1 MAAIINKENFENLVL
16 KSEKSVLLDFYADWC
31 GPCRTLMPVIE
42 QISQENPDILVGK
55 INIDSEPELAQKF
68 GVMTIPSLFVIK
80 NGAVV
85 SSSVGV
91 RPKRAI
97 LEMLK

>member
-1 MAAIINKENFENLVL
+1 MAVIINKENFENIVM
-16 KSEKSVLLDFYADWC
+16 KNDKTVLLDFYADWC

-42 QISQENPDILVGK
+42 QISDESPDITVGK
-55 INIDSEPELAQKF
+55 INIDSEPELAEKF

-91 RPKRAI
+91 KPKRAI
-97 LEMLK
+97 LEMIK

>member
-16 KSEKSVLLDFYADWC
+16 KSNKTVLLDFYADWC

-91 RPKRAI
+91 KPKRAI
-97 LEMLK
+97 LEMVK

>member
-16 KSEKSVLLDFYADWC
+16 KSNKTVLLDFYADWC

-42 QISQENPDILVGK
+42 QISDENPDITVGK

-91 RPKRAI
+91 KPKRAI
-97 LEMLK
+97 LEMVK

>member
-16 KSEKSVLLDFYADWC
+16 KSNKTVLLDFYADWC
-31 GPCRTLMPVIE
+31 GSCRTLMPVIE
-42 QISQENPDILVGK
+42 QISDENPDITVGK

-91 RPKRAI
+91 KPKRAI
-97 LEMLK
+97 LEMMK

>member
-16 KSEKSVLLDFYADWC
+16 KSERTVLLDFYADWC

-42 QISQENPDILVGK
+42 QISQENPDIMVGK

-91 RPKRAI
+91 KPKRAI
-97 LEMLK
+97 LEMVK

>member
-1 MAAIINKENFENLVL
+1 MAVIINRENFESIVMQND
-16 KSEKSVLLDFYADWC
+16 KTVLLDFYADWC
-31 GPCRTLMPVIE
+31 NPCRTLMPVIE
-42 QISQENPDILVGK
+42 QISDENPDITVGK
-55 INIDSEPELAQKF
+55 INIDEQPELAEKF

-91 RPKRAI
+91 KPKRAI
-97 LEMLK
+97 LEMVK

>member
-1 MAAIINKENFENLVL
+1 MAVIINKENFENIVM
-16 KSEKSVLLDFYADWC
+16 KSDKTVLLDFYADWC
-31 GPCRTLMPVIE
+31 SPCRTLIPVIE
-42 QISQENPDILVGK
+42 EISAESPDITVGK
-55 INIDSEPELAQKF
+55 INIDSEPELAEKF

-91 RPKRAI
+91 KPKRAI
-97 LEMLK
+97 LEMVK

>member
-16 KSEKSVLLDFYADWC
+16 KSNKTVLLDFYADWC

-42 QISQENPDILVGK
+42 QISDENPDITVGK

-91 RPKRAI
+91 KPKRAI
-97 LEMLK
+97 LEMIK

>member
-1 MAAIINKENFENLVL
+1 T
-16 KSEKSVLLDFYADWC
+16 VLLDFYADWC

-55 INIDSEPELAQKF
+55 INIDSEPELDKNF
-68 GVMTIPSLFVIK
+68 GVLTIPSLFVIK
-80 NGAVV
+80 NGDVV

-91 RPKRAI
+91 KPKRAI
-97 LEMLK
+97 LEMVK

>member
-16 KSEKSVLLDFYADWC
+16 KSDKTVLLDFYADWC

-91 RPKRAI
+91 KPKRAI
-97 LEMLK
+97 LEMVK

>member
-16 KSEKSVLLDFYADWC
+16 KSNKTVLLDFYADWC

-91 RPKRAI
+91 KPKRAI
-97 LEMLK
+97 LEMIN

>member
-16 KSEKSVLLDFYADWC
+16 KSEKTVLLDFYADWC

-91 RPKRAI
+91 KPKRAI
-97 LEMLK
+97 LEMIN